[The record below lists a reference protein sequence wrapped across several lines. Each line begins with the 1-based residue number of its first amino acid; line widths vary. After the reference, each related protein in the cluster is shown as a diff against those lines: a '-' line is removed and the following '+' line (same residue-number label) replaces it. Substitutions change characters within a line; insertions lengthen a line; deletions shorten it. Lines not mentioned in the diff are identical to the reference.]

1 MRTYAAMIILFF
13 VSMTL
18 SAQEKLLNRNDVQNA
33 LKHIEKNY
41 DRFLKKQ
48 IQIAEIPAPPF
59 HEAKRARFMTEE
71 FKRLGLKQVHI
82 DSAGN
87 VLGLRKGRKPHMLV
101 ISAHLDTVFP
111 EGTDVSVQ
119 RNGQRY
125 LGPGLVDD
133 SLGLMNLL
141 ALIEALKA
149 TGIQTESSLLFVATV
164 GEEGLG
170 DLRGVKY
177 LFLKSDYRDRIK
189 AFISIDGAKPGRI
202 TNSALGS
209 KRYRVTV
216 TGPGGHSYGAFGLVN
231 PAHALG
237 QIIARFTSV
246 GVPGDPKTTY
256 NVGRLGGGTSVN
268 SIPFEVWME
277 VDMRSESSEELKKLE
292 AFFLQT
298 VAQGVR
304 AENLFRVAS
313 DSKLKV
319 RSERIGDRPSGT
331 IPDSSALVQKAKWAI
346 TALGF
351 TPRTTTSSTDANIPI
366 SLGIPAITT
375 GGGGTSGGA
384 HSLKEWFDPREAH
397 KGIQKNLLLVLA
409 AARIVPSQN

>member
-1 MRTYAAMIILFF
+1 MLIRATMIVMFL
-13 VSMTL
+13 VSTA
-18 SAQEKLLNRNDVQNA
+18 SHAQEHLLARKDVQGT
-33 LKHIEKNY
+33 LHFIEQNY

-59 HEAKRARFMTEE
+59 QEAKRASFMAEE
-71 FKRLGLKQVHI
+71 FKGLGLAQVHI

-87 VLGLRKGRKPHMLV
+87 VLGLRRGRDLQVLV

-111 EGTDVSVQ
+111 EDTDVRVKKE
-119 RNGQRY
+119 GERY

-141 ALIEALKA
+141 ALIEALNTA
-149 TGIQTESSLLFVATV
+149 DIRTDTSLLFAATV

-170 DLRGVKY
+170 DLRGIKY
-177 LFLKSDYRDRIK
+177 LFLKSDYRHLIE
-189 AFISIDGAKPGRI
+189 AFISIDGAKSGRI
-202 TNSALGS
+202 TNGALGS

-216 TGPGGHSYGAFGLVN
+216 SGPGGHSYGAFGLVN

-237 QIIARFTSV
+237 RMIAQFTTI
-246 GVPGDPKTTY
+246 GVPAAPKTTY
-256 NVGRLGGGTSVN
+256 NVGRIGGGTSVN
-268 SIPFEVWME
+268 SIPFEAWME
-277 VDMRSESSEELKKLE
+277 VDMRSESTEELMKLE

-298 VAQGVR
+298 VQQGVR

-313 DSKLKV
+313 NSKLEA
-319 RSERIGDRPSGT
+319 RSERIGDRPSGVT
-331 IPDSSALVQKAKWAI
+331 PDSSALVRAAQWAT

-351 TPRTTTSSTDANIPI
+351 TPRLTISSTDANIPI

-384 HSLKEWFDPREAH
+384 HSLNEWFNPRKAH
-397 KGIQKNLLLVLA
+397 KGIQKNLLLLLA
-409 AARIVPSQN
+409 YAKIAPSPN